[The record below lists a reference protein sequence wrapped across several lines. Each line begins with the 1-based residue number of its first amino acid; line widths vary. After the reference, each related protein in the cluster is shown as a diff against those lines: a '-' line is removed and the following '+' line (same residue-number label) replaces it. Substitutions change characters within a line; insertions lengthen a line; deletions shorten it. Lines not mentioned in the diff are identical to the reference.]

1 MDKVELR
8 VYAPQKGSLMAHVGY
23 ARVSSVGQS
32 LAVQLDKLQAVG
44 CEPIFQEKA
53 SGTREER
60 TALQECLR
68 YIRKGDV
75 MFITRLDRL
84 ARSTLHLC
92 QIAAELD
99 KRGVA
104 LKVIDQNID
113 ISDATERLLFNM
125 LSAIAQFETELR
137 AERQMDGITK
147 ALARGVRF
155 GRKHALTPAEV
166 TTLRQQRAAGV
177 RIKDL
182 MHQYGLTKASVY
194 RYLGGTQRAAM
205 PEMALG
211 AIHRNGVVAVVG

>member
-1 MDKVELR
+1 
-8 VYAPQKGSLMAHVGY
+8 
-23 ARVSSVGQS
+23 
-32 LAVQLDKLQAVG
+32 
-44 CEPIFQEKA
+44 
-53 SGTREER
+53 
-60 TALQECLR
+60 
-68 YIRKGDV
+68 
-75 MFITRLDRL
+75 
-84 ARSTLHLC
+84 
-92 QIAAELD
+92 LD

-182 MHQYGLTKASVY
+182 MHLYGLTKASVY

-205 PEMALG
+205 PEMALEHRSS
-211 AIHRNGVVAVVG
+211 IHAACRSVCGRCINTCKLCTTAQRRRSNTFFRTPR